1 MPALFARFSRLPR
14 RARLAAY
21 LAAALLGLFVLI
33 AILAGSAKT
42 DERIQ
47 SAQITEK
54 LPPVQAKG
62 STAATAYWSDEVVQP
77 GDSLRDVLQRFALSA
92 AQVQDL
98 AQTASSGGKQPHLQ
112 PDQIVSIRF
121 NAKREPVQVQFFN
134 DDDNGETQLV
144 DLVYAN
150 QQWQAKTDDVKTSV
164 IPTLKS
170 VIIRSSG
177 TTAGAMSRAEIPAEV
192 RDSLRELF
200 SNRLDLYKLDAGD
213 TVRIFYNVNYFHG
226 QQISMGDILAV
237 EITHQGKLYR
247 AYYFGEDGNGRYYDE
262 HGQPL
267 KKGFETQPVPGSR
280 ISSPFGIRVHP
291 VLGYLRMH
299 TGIDY
304 AAPTGTPIHAPSDGV
319 VEFRGPKGGYGNAV
333 ILRHSDSMQT
343 LYGHMSAFS
352 ANAAPGQRVRAGDVI
367 GFVGSTGRSTGPH
380 LHYEVRLNG
389 VPVNPAGVAL
399 PAKRLTT
406 AELAEFR
413 RQQQAVEQKL
423 AQLRGIGKTV
433 AQLD

>member
-1 MPALFARFSRLPR
+1 MPSLFSRFSSLPR
-14 RARLAAY
+14 HTRLAVCS
-21 LAAALLGLFVLI
+21 AAALLGIFILI
-33 AILAGSAKT
+33 AALAGTAQT
-42 DERIQ
+42 DEPLK
-47 SAQITEK
+47 STQITEK
-54 LPPVQAKG
+54 LPAVQAKG
-62 STAATAYWSDEVVQP
+62 SAAATEYWSDEVIQP
-77 GDSLRDVLQRFALSA
+77 GDSLRNVLDRFSLTAEQAQTIAQAA
-92 AQVQDL
+92 AQ
-98 AQTASSGGKQPHLQ
+98 SGKQPHLQ

-121 NAKREPVQVQFFN
+121 NAKRQPVQVQFFN

-144 DLVYAN
+144 DLEYTGT
-150 QQWQAKTDDVKTSV
+150 QWQAKTDDVKTSV

-170 VIIRSSG
+170 VIIRSNG

-200 SNRLDLYKLDAGD
+200 SNRLDLYKLEAGD

-304 AAPTGTPIHAPSDGV
+304 AAPSGTPIHAPSDGI

-413 RQQQAVEQKL
+413 RQQQVVEQKL